1 MKVFLND
8 RFLDAREAMLPI
20 GDLSIQ
26 RGYGIFDFFR
36 LQQGVLL
43 YVEDHLARFRKS
55 AEMLRL
61 EVSYSNEELIRIL
74 KELSELNGLADAG
87 IRMVLTGGDSPD
99 AWQIGRPAFMVVQQ
113 PSVMDPSPSEPK
125 AIRII
130 THEFVRDIPEAKT
143 INYSMGVWLQQKVK
157 EHGADDV
164 LYYTTAGIS
173 EFPRCNAFVVDENG
187 EVFTPGHNILE
198 GITRK
203 RLLEFTDQPIKI
215 RRITLDEVRKA
226 SEIFL
231 TSSTKR
237 IQSIVSVDG
246 VQVGD
251 GKPGPVAALLL
262 KKLLASERH
271 YIQSHR

>member
-43 YVEDHLARFRKS
+43 YMEDHLARFRKS

-61 EVSYSNEELIRIL
+61 QVPYSNEELVTIL
-74 KELSELNGLADAG
+74 TELGKINALTDAG
-87 IRMVLTGGDSPD
+87 VRMVLTGGDSPD
-99 AWQIGRPAFMVVQQ
+99 AWQIGKPAFMVVQQ
-113 PSVMDPSPSEPK
+113 PSTIDSSPVAPK
-125 AIRII
+125 AVRII

-157 EHGADDV
+157 EQEADDV
-164 LYYTTAGIS
+164 LYYTAAGIS
-173 EFPRCNAFVVDENG
+173 EFPRCNVFIVDDKG
-187 EVFTPGHNILE
+187 RVITPGENILE

-203 RLLEFTDQPIKI
+203 RLLEFSEHNISI
-215 RRITLDEVRKA
+215 RSIALAEVRQA
-226 SEIFL
+226 SEVFL

-237 IQSIVSVDG
+237 IQSIISIDG
-246 VQVGD
+246 VVVGE
-251 GKPGPVAALLL
+251 GKPGPVASLLL
-262 KKLLASERH
+262 QKLLEAERR
-271 YIQSHR
+271 YIQNRR